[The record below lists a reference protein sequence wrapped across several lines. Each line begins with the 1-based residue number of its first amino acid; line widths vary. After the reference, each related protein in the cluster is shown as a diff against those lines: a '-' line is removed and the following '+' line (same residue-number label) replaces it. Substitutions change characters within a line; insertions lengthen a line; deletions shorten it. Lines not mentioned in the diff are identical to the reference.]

1 MQYIVLKIYISPL
14 IPCSSDLTVYLLL
27 RFHILLYYISV
38 LDLEIKK
45 KKKHKDESQS
55 FILPTFLFLPILHG
69 DERMSP
75 WQTGVLKSQRTAKKK
90 MCLTCHMTQNVS
102 DSFIFVFKT
111 NSFFGTF

>member
-14 IPCSSDLTVYLLL
+14 IPCSSDLTVYLVL

-45 KKKHKDESQS
+45 KTNHKDESQS
-55 FILPTFLFLPILHG
+55 SILPAFLFLPILHG

-90 MCLTCHMTQNVS
+90 NVS
-102 DSFIFVFKT
+102 DMSHDTKC
-111 NSFFGTF
+111 